1 LTVGTPS
8 RGEPAVRRRRPKRG
22 PFFDEFADEFVR
34 VLKWPRKIVEQPRA
48 DAWFAWRKWMCSSGS
63 LT

>member
-1 LTVGTPS
+1 M
-8 RGEPAVRRRRPKRG
+8 RRRRPKRG